1 MSLFISQDENR
12 TELQKRLNTEL
23 QARAKTRVLMDD
35 PDGVEDSAY
44 LNGTKKTTTL
54 SWAWIVIVIAVI
66 GIAAWLMALSI
77 DYR

>member
-44 LNGTKKTTTL
+44 LKGTKKTTTL
-54 SWAWIVIVIAVI
+54 SWIWILIVLASV
-66 GIAAWLMALSI
+66 GIAAWIMALSI

>member
-23 QARAKTRVLMDD
+23 QARAKTRILMDD

-54 SWAWIVIVIAVI
+54 SWVWILIVIAAV
-66 GIAAWLMALSI
+66 GIAAWIMALSI